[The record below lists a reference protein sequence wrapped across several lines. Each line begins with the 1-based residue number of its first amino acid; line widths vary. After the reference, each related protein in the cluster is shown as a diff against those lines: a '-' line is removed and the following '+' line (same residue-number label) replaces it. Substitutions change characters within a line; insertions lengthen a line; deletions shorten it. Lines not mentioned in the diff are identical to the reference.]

1 MGNGLKSGWFKKKN
15 VDGLSLKQIYA
26 GIPFKNEKVRVTKVS
41 DGTVLDIPLRK
52 PKGGWKLL
60 ALVMPLSD
68 EHRVFL
74 DKIGSLIY
82 DRLNGV
88 INVEQLIRDFAV
100 AHKLGLIESRELV
113 VNFLK
118 KLLKRGAIVI
128 ALEDKDNYE
137 DR

>member
-1 MGNGLKSGWFKKKN
+1 MEALAKNWFKKKS
-15 VDGLSLKQIYA
+15 VEGLSIEQIYA
-26 GIPFKNEKVRVTKVS
+26 GIPFRNEKVRITKVS

-52 PKGGWKLL
+52 PTGGWKIL

-68 EHRVFL
+68 EHRIFL

-82 DRLNGV
+82 ERING
-88 INVEQLIRDFAV
+88 ITNVEQIIRNFAV
-100 AHKLGLIESRELV
+100 AHSISLIESRELV

-128 ALEDKDNYE
+128 ALEEKSYE
-137 DR
+137 ER